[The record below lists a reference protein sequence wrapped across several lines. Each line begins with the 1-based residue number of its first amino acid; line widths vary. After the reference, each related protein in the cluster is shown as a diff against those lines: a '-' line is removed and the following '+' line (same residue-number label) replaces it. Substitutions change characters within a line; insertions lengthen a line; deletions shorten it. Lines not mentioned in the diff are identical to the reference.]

1 METWLRDHLIASG
14 HMTETGA
21 TRQARIRTCTCRHQ
35 VLVGLDSDV
44 AALEATCDPYP
55 LSPLGEALALLEG
68 RRTLTLRREGRGW
81 VLDWRDAHEITSA
94 PAASQA
100 RRDVVRQHRC
110 RTTSPAAELLAPSTF
125 PETKPPAPANAR
137 PPF

>member
-1 METWLRDHLIASG
+1 MNTWLRDHLVASG

-21 TRQARIRTCTCRHQ
+21 TRRARIRTCSCKAD
-35 VLVGLDSDV
+35 VLIGLDSDV
-44 AALEATCDPYP
+44 AALEVTCDPCP
-55 LSPLGEALALLEG
+55 LSRLGEALALLDG

-94 PAASQA
+94 PAASQQ

-110 RTTSPAAELLAPSTF
+110 RTGQPTGDLLAPSSF
-125 PETKPPAPANAR
+125 PEVHPPAPAGAV